1 MLQRPGTA
9 IPADEPRAGGEAA
22 GDSDA
27 KLAAEIERRAS
38 AFVERVMAAG
48 PGPAALRVL
57 TAEIDQLGATEVQ
70 GTAAVTQA
78 LLARD
83 RRVVAALAGRNGAA
97 GRALAELRSI
107 VAELDPGSAGPAV
120 GDASGAAM
128 RRYASRVSAAEG
140 ELADATTILDE
151 GRSSLLR
158 ENASMAQQERAL
170 WLQMASLRRSGRLAE
185 RLDELLT
192 ARLDALAADEPD
204 RTRRLSA
211 DVLYPIRRRRQELLT
226 HLAVASQ
233 GYAALRMIEAT
244 NAELVRT
251 IDAATTTTTA
261 VVRAAGLAVQR
272 MQGARRLGQEVSQ
285 VDLQAS
291 MAAAIGAL
299 TAVNRSRT
307 EVLSAMEASLQALT
321 DDANA
326 LAKLREPPTEA

>member
-1 MLQRPGTA
+1 
-9 IPADEPRAGGEAA
+9 
-22 GDSDA
+22 
-27 KLAAEIERRAS
+27 
-38 AFVERVMAAG
+38 MAAG
-48 PGPAALRVL
+48 QGPAALGVL
-57 TAEIDQLGATEVQ
+57 TSEIDQLGAAEVQ

-107 VAELDPGSAGPAV
+107 VAELDPGSAGPVA
-120 GDASGAAM
+120 GDAGQAAM
-128 RRYASRVSAAEG
+128 RRYASRVAAAES
-140 ELADATTILDE
+140 ELADATTTLDQ

-170 WLQMASLRRSGRLAE
+170 WLQMGSLRRYGRLAQ

-192 ARLDALAADEPD
+192 GRLDALSTTEPD
-204 RTRRLSA
+204 RARRLSA

-251 IDAATTTTTA
+251 IDAATSTTTA
-261 VVRAAGLAVQR
+261 VVHAARLAVQR
-272 MQGARRLGQEVSQ
+272 MQGARQLGQEVSQ
-285 VDLQAS
+285 VDIRAS

-307 EVLSAMEASLQALT
+307 EVLSAMEASLRALSE
-321 DDANA
+321 DANTFIGA
-326 LAKLREPPTEA
+326 GEPPAGR